1 MEFDQLRTFLAVLEH
16 KSFVRAGQALH
27 VGQST
32 VSFHVKALEQRLGAT
47 LLERGRGNVAPTAAG
62 RILQPYAERIVS
74 LVDEATL
81 RLRAGENG
89 EVGRLVLAAS
99 TVPGEYLL
107 PAILAELRRRHPRI
121 RVEAS
126 VSDSEKAASAVLAK
140 EADLALV
147 GSKPR
152 DRRLESS
159 LFASDEIVL
168 VGPAP
173 NPFAP
178 DGKLSLKEL
187 RDVPLILREQGSGT
201 REAIARIL
209 PHLGERDSALRV
221 GSSEAAKR
229 CVQHG
234 LGLAFLSRQAVSTE
248 LAAGRFQVVELPGTP
263 VRRTFYVVRN
273 RTVSPSAAVRAF
285 LEIVHQSHR

>member
-27 VGQST
+27 LGQST
-32 VSFHVKALEQRLGAT
+32 VSFHVKALEQRAGAT
-47 LLERGRGNVAPTAAG
+47 LLERGRGTVAPTAAG
-62 RILQPYAERIVS
+62 RILQPYAERIVA
-74 LVDEATL
+74 LVDEAAA
-81 RLRAGENG
+81 RLLAGENG

-99 TVPGEYLL
+99 TIPGDVLL
-107 PAILAELRRRHPRI
+107 PALLAELRRRHPRI
-121 RVEAS
+121 RVEMS

-152 DRRLESS
+152 DRRLSATV
-159 LFASDEIVL
+159 FASDEIVL

-178 DGKLSLKEL
+178 SGKLTLKEL
-187 RDVPLILREQGSGT
+187 REVPLILREQGSGT
-201 REAIARIL
+201 RDAIARIL
-209 PHLGERDSALRV
+209 PHLGEQAAALRV
-221 GSSEAAKR
+221 GSNEAAKR

-234 LGLAFLSRQAVSTE
+234 LGLAFLSRQAVATE
-248 LAAGRFQVVELPGTP
+248 LAAGLFQIVELPGTP
-263 VRRTFYVVRN
+263 ARRTFYVVRH
-273 RTVSPSAAVRAF
+273 RAVSPSAAARAF
-285 LEIVHQSHR
+285 LELTHPSHR

>member
-16 KSFVRAGQALH
+16 KSFVRAGEALH

-32 VSFHVKALEQRLGAT
+32 VSFHVKALEQRVGAT
-47 LLERGRGNVAPTAAG
+47 LLERGRGNVEPTAAG

-74 LVDEATL
+74 LCDEASA
-81 RLRAGENG
+81 RLHSSENG

-99 TVPGEYLL
+99 TIPGEYLL
-107 PAILAELRRRHPRI
+107 PEVLAELRRRHPGIRI
-121 RVEAS
+121 EMT
-126 VSDSEKAASAVLAK
+126 VSDSEKATSAVLSK
-140 EADLALV
+140 EVDLALV

-152 DRRLESS
+152 DRRLTSS
-159 LFASDEIVL
+159 VFASDEIVL
-168 VGPAP
+168 VGPSP

-178 DGKLSLKEL
+178 EGTLSVKAL

-201 REAIARIL
+201 REAIARLL
-209 PHLGERDSALRV
+209 PQLGERQAALRV

-234 LGLAFLSRQAVSTE
+234 LGLAFLSRQAVATE
-248 LAAGRFQVVELPGTP
+248 LAAGRFLVVELPGTP
-263 VRRTFYVVRN
+263 VRRTFYVVRH
-273 RTVSPSAAVRAF
+273 RAVSPSAAARAF
-285 LEIVHQSHR
+285 LELVNQRHR